1 MGKSTELNLLSYVD
15 YLLQAL
21 ESGME
26 VHSIYT
32 DFSKAFD
39 RVNHE
44 LLLSKLKT
52 AGVGGPLLDWFRSYL
67 QDRVQLVRV
76 HDFGWKSIRV
86 TSGVHQMSPPNMEP
100 LGYPKGSML
109 APCF

>member
-1 MGKSTELNLLSYVD
+1 MSILNVIPKPFENILTEYITPALGALIIDEQFDLMYRKSTELNLLSYVD

-39 RVNHE
+39 KVNYK

-52 AGVGGPLLDWFRSYL
+52 AGVGGPLLDWF
-67 QDRVQLVRV
+67 
-76 HDFGWKSIRV
+76 FGGIYKTR
-86 TSGVHQMSPPNMEP
+86 
-100 LGYPKGSML
+100 
-109 APCF
+109 CR